1 MTTLLVLRH
10 ARARRASPTGSD
22 RDRPLDERGRGDAA
36 AVGRRL
42 AEEGL
47 VPDLVLASSAERA
60 ADTARLAAE
69 AGRFPDRVELLD
81 ELYDSDA
88 HAVVE
93 LLRRRG
99 PGHDRVLLVG
109 HQPTLGE
116 LVELLSDRR
125 APLAPGALATV
136 DLPPEDWEHLGRGV
150 GRIVAVWGPTKDG

>member
-10 ARARRASPTGSD
+10 ARARRASPTGGD
-22 RDRPLDERGRGDAA
+22 RDRPLDERGRADAA

-47 VPDLVLASSAERA
+47 VPDLVLASSAVRA

-69 AGRFPDRVELLD
+69 AGGFPGRVELLD

-88 HAVVE
+88 RSVVE

-99 PGHDRVLLVG
+99 PGHLRVLLVG

-116 LVELLSDRR
+116 LVELLADLR
-125 APLAPGALATV
+125 APLAPGALAKV
-136 DLPPEDWEHLGRGV
+136 ELPLGEWERLGRAV
-150 GRIVAVWGPTKDG
+150 GRLTDVWRPGDGD